1 MKLKGLT
8 AAECKR
14 KRLFHAL
21 WIGLKWLI
29 LAVLCVEVFSFLVIT
44 ATNFL
49 VFGQPWEGSPAN
61 YDAYAIFLNVEGV
74 QPTLHNPPENETPA
88 PRRLWLLGGSTMR
101 GGWVEPG
108 ETIPS
113 YLAEIIN
120 QPGNSEKVV
129 VTNYGENSFNSLLET
144 KYLQKLF
151 IETAKPPD
159 LVIFYDGANDCSYFN
174 LYRTSQAHYGY
185 RRLQG
190 LISSYRQSYFSLFKP
205 LNNAL
210 YSSYTLE
217 LFDRFRQ
224 TAVPVYHN
232 NPAPREFVAET
243 ERRYEHVRR
252 LAGAYGAKF
261 LLVWQPIMWVETG
274 KVDPLVKEQEKSLDI
289 MGAKFLRVREN
300 FATTC
305 DLLAAS
311 LKDKPYFVDLR
322 NALCPRKTPVYE
334 SDGGHLKPQGN
345 KMVAIRMVEMLRDRG
360 WLKNGGGNYGNIMP
374 ITSREISVK
383 NFRDPPAWPS
393 L

>member
-1 MKLKGLT
+1 M
-8 AAECKR
+8 
-14 KRLFHAL
+14 KRLFCSL
-21 WIGLKWLI
+21 GVGLKWSIVVLI
-29 LAVLCVEVFSFLVIT
+29 SVEVFSFLVIT

-49 VFGQPWEGSPAN
+49 VFGQPWEGSRVN
-61 YDAYAIFLNVEGV
+61 YDAYAIFLNVDGV
-74 QPTLHNPPENETPA
+74 QPTPHNPADPDASEGREA

-101 GGWVEPG
+101 GGWVKAS

-120 QPGNSEKVV
+120 QPGNLEKVV

-151 IETAKPPD
+151 IETAAPPD
-159 LVIFYDGANDCSYFN
+159 IVIFYDGANDCSYFN
-174 LYRTSQAHYGY
+174 QYRTPQAHYGY

-190 LISSYRQSYFSLFKP
+190 LVQSYRQNYFSLLKP

-217 LFDRFRQ
+217 LFDRCRQ
-224 TAVPVYHN
+224 TAVPVYTD

-243 ERRYEHVRR
+243 EKRYEHVRK

-261 LLVWQPIMWVETG
+261 LLVWQPILWVETG

-289 MGAKFLRVREN
+289 MGAKFFRVREN
-300 FATTC
+300 FATTY

-322 NALCPRKTPVYE
+322 NALCPRKIPVYE
-334 SDGGHLKPQGN
+334 SDGVHLKTQGN
-345 KMVAIRMVEMLRDRG
+345 KMVATRLVEMLKDKG
-360 WLKNGGGNYGNIMP
+360 WLQNGGEN
-374 ITSREISVK
+374 
-383 NFRDPPAWPS
+383 
-393 L
+393 

>member
-1 MKLKGLT
+1 VV
-8 AAECKR
+8 
-14 KRLFHAL
+14 KRLFCSL
-21 WIGLKWLI
+21 GVGLKWSIVVLI
-29 LAVLCVEVFSFLVIT
+29 SVEVFSFLVIT

-49 VFGQPWEGSPAN
+49 VFGQPWEGSRVN
-61 YDAYAIFLNVEGV
+61 YDAYTIFLNVDGV
-74 QPTLHNPPENETPA
+74 QPTLHNPADPDASEGREA

-101 GGWVEPG
+101 GGWVKAS

-129 VTNYGENSFNSLLET
+129 VINYGENSFNSLLET

-159 LVIFYDGANDCSYFN
+159 PVIFYDGANDCSYFN
-174 LYRTSQAHYGY
+174 LYRTPQAHYGY

-190 LISSYRQSYFSLFKP
+190 LIQSYRQSYFSLFNP

-224 TAVPVYHN
+224 TAVPVYPN

-243 ERRYEHVRR
+243 EKRYEHVRK

-261 LLVWQPIMWVETG
+261 LLVWQPILWVETG

-300 FATTC
+300 FATTY

-311 LKDKPYFVDLR
+311 LKGKPYFVDFR

-334 SDGGHLKPQGN
+334 SDGVYLKPRGN
-345 KMVAIRMVEMLRDRG
+345 RMVAIRLVGMLKDRG
-360 WLKNGGGNYGNIMP
+360 WLKNGGGN
-374 ITSREISVK
+374 
-383 NFRDPPAWPS
+383 
-393 L
+393 